1 MKPIVRSP
9 NRNKRIVSQPILLTA
24 TRTTKI
30 VYKMQCRHCL
40 KNNKDCLQDSA
51 NTLLEMNIEKHA
63 STYYSN

>member
-9 NRNKRIVSQPILLTA
+9 NRIKRIVSQPTLVTA
-24 TRTTKI
+24 TKTTKI

-40 KNNKDCLQDSA
+40 ENNKECLQDSA
-51 NTLLEMNIEKHA
+51 NTLLEMNNEKHA

>member
-1 MKPIVRSP
+1 MKPVVRSP

-40 KNNKDCLQDSA
+40 NNNKDCLQDA
-51 NTLLEMNIEKHA
+51 VYRHTA
-63 STYYSN
+63 